1 MAEVDTSSYPRAP
14 ALPAQKS
21 FLDQAQQY
29 QQLDQGNV
37 NLQRSGIALSQDK
50 LKYYNDQHKIVMDDL
65 SAYANDPN
73 STPQEV
79 ANAMERRLKAMDA
92 QPAVID
98 QMRQTFSNL
107 PNAPLG
113 KNGAGNPEFSRRLDL
128 ISRQG
133 QDANSRANRLYGAN
147 VTMDDGANVTPGR
160 VYERGGP
167 VPTGY
172 PIQKQAPPT
181 QAEFDENNNP
191 RYRGSQNPELP
202 AGAQPVEGGFPGQYR
217 PAGGGLPVAN
227 GQTPIPQ
234 PRPALPVAGKP
245 NMNLTGGGNAVTG
258 VDTQNIPTDV
268 SPANFAQRYQG
279 PSGGKSGA
287 DPMFTEGKDA
297 YARAQLVAG
306 AKAQA
311 LKPLIQ
317 AIPLMQTPGFLSGPL
332 TDQFTKA
339 VAALKSTG
347 IINIADNA
355 DPTAIRQEA
364 VKKLYQYLSN
374 SPAAQR
380 SDSAQTLKEAGSPN
394 PNVQILPALIKLA
407 KDQVA
412 LDRIEIAMPNAFK
425 GKDLQNFSKHVGTFP
440 QSVDERAFVLDQD
453 PPEKSKALVDK
464 MVAQRLSKNNRERVE
479 AEKFLRSLDIADEQG
494 FYN

>member
-1 MAEVDTSSYPRAP
+1 MTDVNTDSYPKP
-14 ALPAQKS
+14 A
-21 FLDQAQQY
+21 
-29 QQLDQGNV
+29 
-37 NLQRSGIALSQDK
+37 
-50 LKYYNDQHKIVMDDL
+50 
-65 SAYANDPN
+65 
-73 STPQEV
+73 
-79 ANAMERRLKAMDA
+79 
-92 QPAVID
+92 
-98 QMRQTFSNL
+98 
-107 PNAPLG
+107 
-113 KNGAGNPEFSRRLDL
+113 
-128 ISRQG
+128 
-133 QDANSRANRLYGAN
+133 
-147 VTMDDGANVTPGR
+147 
-160 VYERGGP
+160 
-167 VPTGY
+167 
-172 PIQKQAPPT
+172 
-181 QAEFDENNNP
+181 
-191 RYRGSQNPELP
+191 
-202 AGAQPVEGGFPGQYR
+202 
-217 PAGGGLPVAN
+217 
-227 GQTPIPQ
+227 
-234 PRPALPVAGKP
+234 ALPVEKTILDQVQQFQQIDSTQLAQQQAKLNQANQAMGYMTRAMSSLGPDASKEQYFDV
-245 NMNLTGGGNAVTG
+245 GQNAVKMGLVPAAMLNSYVERLNAAKSPRDFYNEFVTAAATHQETINYHLGQTGVYSSGQTDTPVVTSPKPGFGGMRPTGLPIQRQIPPTTPVFDADNQPTLQGPTPAVSPPGVATQPGQRLPIQNQPVQASRPMLPVGKGTG
-258 VDTQNIPTDV
+258 VDVQEPPPNKQVQN
-268 SPANFAQRYQG
+268 RYPL
-279 PSGGKSGA
+279 PSGPAVGPP
-287 DPMFTEGKDA
+287 PMFDEGKEA
-297 YARAQLVAG
+297 YAKAQLTAG

-339 VAALKSTG
+339 VAGLKSTG
-347 IINIADNA
+347 LINIKDTD

-425 GKDLQNFSKHVGTFP
+425 GKDLQNFSKHVSTFP

-464 MVAQRLSKNNRERVE
+464 MLAQRLSKNNRERVE